1 MSVYG
6 IETEDD
12 CRKKIDELL
21 EKTRRVGETMN
32 EESVADLKADLKRY
46 FDLRN
51 DKKMSAVDRTFFRA
65 IHEAYLRSPHLGRR
79 QTWRTGLYEIEWK
92 LKFMRP
98 KEK

>member
-1 MSVYG
+1 LWTFRSGDGGVRKMSVYG

-32 EESVADLKADLKRY
+32 RESVADLKADLKRY

-51 DKKMSAVDRTFFRA
+51 YKKCPPQIAHSLELFTRL
-65 IHEAYLRSPHLGRR
+65 I
-79 QTWRTGLYEIEWK
+79 
-92 LKFMRP
+92 
-98 KEK
+98 